1 MIRFEQTFADFLL
14 HHQEQHNRTYHFLI
28 LMDALIS
35 AAKRI
40 QHYYLTGALQGN
52 LGQAG
57 SVNVQGENV
66 MRMDQIAQEITHP
79 LSAGLRPGDPC
90 HQRRIERNH
99 PAQSPTARDTSSIS
113 TRLDGSSNIPHGL
126 PVGFMFGIAKR
137 NLDGPRTATCGRART
152 TSPPECSSSPPA
164 PSPSD

>member
-66 MRMDQIAQEITHP
+66 MRMDQIGF
-79 LSAGLRPGDPC
+79 SAF
-90 HQRRIERNH
+90 
-99 PAQSPTARDTSSIS
+99 TA
-113 TRLDGSSNIPHGL
+113 LN
-126 PVGFMFGIAKR
+126 
-137 NLDGPRTATCGRART
+137 GPRRNKLIHCHLEIA
-152 TSPPECSSSPPA
+152 
-164 PSPSD
+164 